1 MPQLSPARLFAI
13 VCYSAAIL
21 ALLSGRIANAVT
33 DTIFQY
39 KTPKTGY
46 FTISPE
52 ALAPENSDGAKVY
65 LNAPNLVRP
74 TFGNAVCMVSGVNL
88 PNGALIKALTA
99 WVSSDV
105 DRGVQIELFRNNP
118 ATGQLT
124 AIDEVESHDSTQ
136 TRGAIEARFVV
147 GAAPTVNNQHFNY
160 SFVVCLETSNSI
172 FYGGRI
178 TYSYSDAG
186 D

>member
-1 MPQLSPARLFAI
+1 MT
-13 VCYSAAIL
+13 VMSAARVCAMLWTATAIAAL
-21 ALLSGRIANAVT
+21 ASADAANAVT

-46 FTISPE
+46 FSVSPE

-74 TFGNAVCMVSGVNL
+74 TFGAAVCMVTGVNL
-88 PNGALIKALTA
+88 PNGASIKAVTA

-105 DRGVQIELFRNNP
+105 DRGVLIELFRNNP

-124 AIDEVESHDSTQ
+124 LIDSAESHDTTQ
-136 TRGAIEARFVV
+136 TRGAIEARFVA
-147 GAAPTVNNQHFNY
+147 GAAPVVNNQHFNY
-160 SFVVCLETSNSI
+160 AFAVCLGTSNSL